1 MRKTQD
7 FIEYWKFSDE
17 DRGDDYWK
25 DIAPKESRRTD
36 STIYF
41 WLSALEI
48 PFIIICWID
57 YYWNLLAKTLA
68 SISLIFVI
76 PSILTTPLTI
86 INGFILTSFVYVK
99 ENVIGHRISFKEA
112 AIKNSSRFPKL

>member
-1 MRKTQD
+1 MRKIQD

-17 DRGDDYWK
+17 DRGDVTK
-25 DIAPKESRRTD
+25 ISKELRRTD

-86 INGFILTSFVYVK
+86 INGFILTSFIYVK

-112 AIKNSSRFPKL
+112 AIKNSSRFPEL